1 MQKRNTQILLL
12 ASALCCSFF
21 TKAQT
26 PDSTRYAGF
35 PNPAHVQIGLA
46 VNDILWRDAPATLP
60 AGTRIAVL
68 EGDPKKAA
76 MFTMRVQLPANA
88 VIRRHT
94 HPREERVTVI
104 SGGLYL
110 GFGAQPEHQKDRLYS
125 AGSFYLNPPGLPHL
139 LSTGDEPAIIQ
150 ITGMGPWEIQYDEQ
164 K

>member
-1 MQKRNTQILLL
+1 M
-12 ASALCCSFF
+12 
-21 TKAQT
+21 
-26 PDSTRYAGF
+26 
-35 PNPAHVQIGLA
+35 
-46 VNDILWRDAPATLP
+46 
-60 AGTRIAVL
+60 L

-76 MFTMRVQLPANA
+76 MFTMRVHLPANA